1 MGLWTY
7 TCPWVGP
14 NPKQKQQV
22 LPWIGLILSM
32 RARYTTS
39 TAEKHQFWAHR
50 KMIRNIDVDTNT
62 VIDTVIVIQYCTG
75 TDNDNINIRNIRYQG
90 YTYTYTREFISF
102 LTCIR
107 VDLDLDKIW
116 LKLKSKLKTL

>member
-1 MGLWTY
+1 MRTDGALDLHM
-7 TCPWVGP
+7 PLVGP

-39 TAEKHQFWAHR
+39 TADEHQFWAHR
-50 KMIRNIDVDTNT
+50 KMTRNIGVET
-62 VIDTVIVIQYCTG
+62 VMQYCTG
-75 TDNDNINIRNIRYQG
+75 TDNIRYQG
-90 YTYTYTREFISF
+90 YTRKFIPF

-116 LKLKSKLKTL
+116 LKSKLKTL